1 MMKQVNST
9 RRVVGWVFL
18 IQVAIIFVAMLI
30 TLKVAFGKE
39 SMPKGKQSRVEVVFC
54 LDTTGSMS
62 GLIEGAKKK
71 IWSIANQIV
80 KGKPTPELHIG
91 LVGYR
96 DKGDDYVTR
105 VFNLDDDLDGVFKNL
120 MSFYAGGGGDT
131 PEHVNKALNDA
142 VHSIDWSKD
151 KKTLKIIFLVGDCPP
166 HMDYQDGY
174 DYHKICEEAVRNDI
188 IINTVQCGDYAETV
202 KFWQEIAKLGEGKYA
217 RVEQT
222 GGMQVV
228 ETPMDTELAKLNS
241 ELEGTIIPYGS
252 DEVRTRHRELKE
264 GLSLMAPEV
273 AAERVACKAS
283 VRRISTY
290 DLIDAIKSGELKLK
304 DLKDKDLPDEMRGM
318 SRKERQGHLAKKEE
332 ERKRLKVK
340 IEELTKKRSAY
351 ILKKLKETGSDK
363 DSFDKIVQ
371 EVIKEQASRKGIRY

>member
-1 MMKQVNST
+1 MIKQVNST
-9 RRVVGWVFL
+9 RRVAGWVFL
-18 IQVAIIFVAMLI
+18 IQIAIILLAILI

-39 SMPKGKQSRVEVVFC
+39 SMPRIKQPRVEVVFC

-71 IWSIANQIV
+71 IWSLANQIV

-96 DKGDDYVTR
+96 DKGDEYVTK
-105 VFNLDDDLDGVFKNL
+105 VFNLDDDLDSVFKNL
-120 MSFYAGGGGDT
+120 MSFYADGGGDT

-142 VHSIDWSKD
+142 VHNIDWSKHD
-151 KKTLKIIFLVGDCPP
+151 KTLKIIFLVGDCPP

-174 DYHKICEEAVRNDI
+174 DYHKICEEAVRDDI

-202 KFWQEIAKLGEGKYA
+202 KCWQEIARLGEGRYA

-228 ETPMDTELAKLNS
+228 ETPMDEELAKLNS
-241 ELEGTIIPYGS
+241 ELEGTIIAYGS
-252 DEVRTRHRELKE
+252 EEVRRSHSKLKE
-264 GLSLMAPEV
+264 DLGAMAPEV
-273 AAERVACKAS
+273 AAERVACKAAIG
-283 VRRISTY
+283 RISTY
-290 DLIDAIKSGELKLK
+290 DLIDAVKSGELKLE
-304 DLKDKDLPDEMRGM
+304 DIKDKDLPDEMRGM
-318 SRKERQGHLAKKEE
+318 SLKERQGHLAKKEE

-340 IEELTKKRSAY
+340 IEDLSKKRSAY
-351 ILKKLKETGSDK
+351 ILKKLKETGDDK
-363 DSFDKIVQ
+363 DSFDEIVQ
-371 EVIKEQASRKGIRY
+371 EVIKEQASKKGIRY

>member
-1 MMKQVNST
+1 MIKQVNST
-9 RRVVGWVFL
+9 RRVAGWVFL
-18 IQVAIIFVAMLI
+18 IQVAIILLAILI
-30 TLKVAFGKE
+30 TMKVAFGKE
-39 SMPKGKQSRVEVVFC
+39 SIPKSKQPRVEVIFC

-71 IWSIANQIV
+71 IWSLANQIV
-80 KGKPTPELHIG
+80 KGKPTPDLYIG

-96 DKGDDYVTR
+96 DKGDEYVTK
-105 VFNLDDDLDGVFKNL
+105 VFNLDDDLDSVFKNL

-142 VHSIDWSKD
+142 VHKINWSKD
-151 KKTLKIIFLVGDCPP
+151 EKTLKIIFLVGDCPP

-188 IINTVQCGDYAETV
+188 IINTVQCGYYAETV
-202 KFWQEIAKLGEGKYA
+202 ECWQEIARLGEGKYA

-228 ETPMDTELAKLNS
+228 ETPMDRELAKLNS
-241 ELEGTIIPYGS
+241 EFEGTIIPYGS

-264 GLSLMAPEV
+264 DLSLMAPEV

-283 VRRISTY
+283 VGKISTY
-290 DLIDAIKSGELKLK
+290 DLIDAVKSGELKLE

-318 SRKERQGHLAKKEE
+318 SLKERQGHLAKKEE

-340 IEELTKKRSAY
+340 IDELTKKRSAY
-351 ILKKLKETGSDK
+351 ILKRLKETGGNK

-371 EVIKEQASRKGIRY
+371 EFIKEQASKKGIRY